1 MRELLL
7 LQFVCLKKGLEEY
20 RSCNQSAMVES
31 NFARI
36 STEKAAEWNLRYFFF
51 NGRGWGK
58 GEGGT
63 TLI

>member
-36 STEKAAEWNLRYFFF
+36 STEKAAEWKLQYFFF
-51 NGRGWGK
+51 LMVGGGEKGK
-58 GEGGT
+58 VEQP
-63 TLI
+63 